1 MATSQLKYKYS
12 IYNWWGLHISLAIFM
27 RVEGHILPGTYTPFA
42 GMNVRELRV
51 GRAEACAVG
60 GGSRE

>member
-1 MATSQLKYKYS
+1 MS
-12 IYNWWGLHISLAIFM
+12 N

-42 GMNVRELRV
+42 GMNVRRLRV

-60 GGSRE
+60 GRQGITHRLVAL